1 MGSKLISFRPISK
14 LTLCLFGLTNNHA
27 TKIKYNSLPFF
38 AGLFFSCMFRIGSDS
53 QTVICVRYSP
63 CLEIKKLT
71 IYVVVERSREW
82 VIYGPN
88 FSIIY
93 GHSLV
98 SAHWNEGCA
107 RLHDRNNP
115 IYSMWAR
122 SIPYLRYLRLCE
134 VPQAFLIYSIQ
145 QIFAKRAWD
154 ISINCEI
161 PP

>member
-38 AGLFFSCMFRIGSDS
+38 AGLFFFLHVSDRIRFTDRDMCTAFALFGN
-53 QTVICVRYSP
+53 
-63 CLEIKKLT
+63 KKLT

-122 SIPYLRYLRLCE
+122 SIHYLHYLRLCE